1 MYKRRLDSSPETSP
15 TRVNK
20 RDSGLALSPLS
31 SPPAATPKLAPR
43 SKSLYK
49 TGPPFVSA
57 QQAVALC
64 SADGTPATIRLHAR
78 LDRGFEE
85 ENGSWICYRR
95 NYMSLCA
102 AFDIVE
108 HSIVPMTPPYPTGP
122 VYIASGPHENAQ
134 CLYFVLRVEARV
146 CSTNAP
152 ATLMQHTA
160 KRDPGSQAAPSDT
173 ILFPGK
179 LPPHEFIRDTANVR
193 CPKRLEE
200 IFDQVNLTL
209 TEQANLSKTQVQFL
223 ETYPDAN
230 KAAISR
236 VARFER
242 LQFQFIHR
250 SRREGC
256 KYRLRVNLMAMI
268 SHNNVHDLIE
278 IASSHTPEI
287 VVRGRSP
294 ASYTESGSCQKPSR
308 NSSKSSKSCSYTS
321 PGLPGSPTTLDFFG
335 LGTQL
340 SEFDVT
346 DNLGGGE
353 DQAFGEFN
361 CESPSPTG
369 SSRENRLYLLPDLS
383 QSLSES
389 ESESDF
395 TSDEDVQ
402 VTQLL
407 LKLPPPQLS
416 TNGEN
421 VEVKSEPE
429 ELKEFAPQLTFDTTG
444 FALEAGSEPSFEI

>member
-1 MYKRRLDSSPETSP
+1 MSLPSSPIT
-15 TRVNK
+15 
-20 RDSGLALSPLS
+20 
-31 SPPAATPKLAPR
+31 ATPKLAPR

-49 TGPPFVSA
+49 TGPPFISA
-57 QQAVALC
+57 QQSVALC
-64 SADGTPATIRLHAR
+64 SADGTPTTIRLHAR

-85 ENGSWICYRR
+85 ENGNWICYRR

-108 HSIVPMTPPYPTGP
+108 HAIVPRTPTYPSGP
-122 VYIASGPHENAQ
+122 VFIASGPHENAH

-146 CSTNAP
+146 CATNAP

-160 KRDPGSQAAPSDT
+160 KRDPGSQTTPSDT

-179 LPPHEFIRDTANVR
+179 LPPHDFIRDNANVR
-193 CPKRLEE
+193 CPKKLAT
-200 IFDQVNLTL
+200 IFNKCNLTL
-209 TEQANLSKTQVQFL
+209 AEQANLTKTQVRFL
-223 ETYPDAN
+223 ETYPDATEE
-230 KAAISR
+230 AISR

-256 KYRLRVNLMAMI
+256 KYRLRVRLMAMI
-268 SHNNVHDLIE
+268 SHNDMLDLID
-278 IASSHTPEI
+278 ITSCHTPEI

-294 ASYTESGSCQKPSR
+294 ASYTESNPGQKPSGSNTKGSR
-308 NSSKSSKSCSYTS
+308 QSSYS
-321 PGLPGSPTTLDFFG
+321 PIPDLSGSPTTLDFFG

-340 SEFDVT
+340 AEFDVT
-346 DNLGGGE
+346 DNLDGG
-353 DQAFGEFN
+353 DDRAFEAFK

-369 SSRENRLYLLPDLS
+369 GSRANRLYMLPDMS

-389 ESESDF
+389 ESAF
-395 TSDEDVQ
+395 TSDEDTH

-416 TNGEN
+416 SNGDHA
-421 VEVKSEPE
+421 EVKTEPD
-429 ELKEFAPQLTFDTTG
+429 ELKEFTPQLTFDASG
-444 FALEAGSEPSFEI
+444 FALEPGSEPSFEI

>member
-1 MYKRRLDSSPETSP
+1 MSPPSSPIT
-15 TRVNK
+15 
-20 RDSGLALSPLS
+20 
-31 SPPAATPKLAPR
+31 ATPKLAPR

-49 TGPPFVSA
+49 TGPPFISA

-64 SADGTPATIRLHAR
+64 SADGTPTTIRLQAR

-85 ENGSWICYRR
+85 ENGTWICYRR

-108 HSIVPMTPPYPTGP
+108 HAIVPMTPMYPSGP
-122 VYIASGPHENAQ
+122 VYIASGPHENAH

-160 KRDPGSQAAPSDT
+160 KRDPGSQTTPSDT

-179 LPPHEFIRDTANVR
+179 LPPHDFIRDNANVR
-193 CPKRLEE
+193 CPKKLEV
-200 IFDQVNLTL
+200 IFNKCNLTL
-209 TEQANLSKTQVQFL
+209 AEQANLSKTQVRFL

-230 KAAISR
+230 EEAISR

-256 KYRLRVNLMAMI
+256 KYRLQVSLMAMI
-268 SHNNVHDLIE
+268 SHNDVLDLID
-278 IASSHTPEI
+278 ITSCHTPDI

-294 ASYTESGSCQKPSR
+294 ASYTESGPGQKPCRSNA
-308 NSSKSSKSCSYTS
+308 NSTRQSSYSSI
-321 PGLPGSPTTLDFFG
+321 PDLPGSPTSLDFFG
-335 LGTQL
+335 LGARL
-340 SEFDVT
+340 SEFDAT
-346 DNLGGGE
+346 DNLDGSHDRE
-353 DQAFGEFN
+353 YEALK
-361 CESPSPTG
+361 CESPSPSGCTR
-369 SSRENRLYLLPDLS
+369 SNRLYLMPDLS

-389 ESESDF
+389 ESAF
-395 TSDEDVQ
+395 TSDEDTQ
-402 VTQLL
+402 VAQLL
-407 LKLPPPQLS
+407 LKFPPPQLS
-416 TNGEN
+416 SNGEHA
-421 VEVKSEPE
+421 EVKTEPD
-429 ELKEFAPQLTFDTTG
+429 ELKEFAPQLTFDASG
-444 FALEAGSEPSFEI
+444 FALEPGSEPSFEI